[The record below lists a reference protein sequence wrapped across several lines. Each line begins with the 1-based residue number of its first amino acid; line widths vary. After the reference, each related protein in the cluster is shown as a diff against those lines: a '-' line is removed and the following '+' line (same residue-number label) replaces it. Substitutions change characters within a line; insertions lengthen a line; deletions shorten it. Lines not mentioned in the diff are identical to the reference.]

1 MVQNILGEGIDVHLL
16 GLREMAKE
24 LGEPVPELFT
34 DDTYRVANHFSL
46 STSQVRGPAIIYR
59 NAKLVGLALAQLPRA
74 VKKNESVLSVA
85 YTILS
90 S

>member
-34 DDTYRVANHFSL
+34 DETFRQANYFAL
-46 STSQVRGPAIIYR
+46 STSQVREILADAIH
-59 NAKLVGLALAQLPRA
+59 
-74 VKKNESVLSVA
+74 VA
-85 YTILS
+85 DL
-90 S
+90 